1 MGMRITRGHLRRIVR
16 EEASRLQE
24 RGRPDFSDL
33 ADRTETYDQLVDA
46 FQTAM
51 DDTGEDFEGLVSRL
65 RDDVGA

>member
-1 MGMRITRGHLRRIVR
+1 MRITRGQLRRIVK
-16 EEASRLQE
+16 EEAQRLSE

-51 DDTGEDFEGLVSRL
+51 DDTGEDFEALVSRL
-65 RDDVGA
+65 RDDVRA